1 MFLTSLDQLLHFKM
15 AWDGH
20 VQQVSLFRHAHH
32 EFSSKAKQKKSL
44 ERSTHK
50 TKQNKTKERK
60 EKKRLPIPFFRI
72 IFSYVIY
79 LFLSQN
85 HFSTNHL
92 RHQFFWSLSVG
103 VLIKGSSGNMQ
114 QIYRRTLMSKCD
126 FNKVAKQL
134 RHGYSPV
141 NLVHIF
147 RAPFPRNTTL
157 ALSLHCSKCLM
168 NSVFAAE
175 HWGA

>member
-1 MFLTSLDQLLHFKM
+1 
-15 AWDGH
+15 
-20 VQQVSLFRHAHH
+20 
-32 EFSSKAKQKKSL
+32 
-44 ERSTHK
+44 
-50 TKQNKTKERK
+50 
-60 EKKRLPIPFFRI
+60 
-72 IFSYVIY
+72 
-79 LFLSQN
+79 
-85 HFSTNHL
+85 
-92 RHQFFWSLSVG
+92 
-103 VLIKGSSGNMQ
+103 
-114 QIYRRTLMSKCD
+114 MSKCD

-175 HWGA
+175 HWKA